1 LPDLVITD
9 LGITTFTVA
18 NQGTGA
24 AGTFSVL
31 VTGFPPVAIGSL
43 AAGGSATRTYT
54 SGCSFGF
61 REARADYLNQVAES
75 NETNNSRSIDPI
87 C

>member
-1 LPDLVITD
+1 MISD
-9 LGITTFTVA
+9 LGVATFTVR

-24 AGTFSVL
+24 AGPFSVQ
-31 VTGFPPVAIGSL
+31 VTGFSTFAFTGL
-43 AAGGSATRTYT
+43 AAGAQETRTYT

-75 NETNNSRSIDPI
+75 NETNNNRSIDPI

>member
-1 LPDLVITD
+1 MPDLVITD

-24 AGTFSVL
+24 AGPFSVL
-31 VTGFPPVAIGSL
+31 VIGFPPVAIGGL
-43 AAGGSATRTYT
+43 AAGAVGDAHVHV
-54 SGCSFGF
+54 GMLGGF
-61 REARADYLNQVAES
+61 REARADYLNQVVES
-75 NETNNSRSIDPI
+75 NEINNTRSIDPI